1 MQDILI
7 EYAVS
12 IVVSVVV
19 ALIGYAGSWVL
30 SKLAKKIELAN
41 VSAATK
47 TLIEMTQQTVKELQQ
62 TVVDDLKAGR
72 EDGKL
77 TDAEIRMLGEKLL
90 EITESKLS
98 DSIKG
103 LLTAAK
109 IDIESLI
116 KSAAESYIHESKGW
130 W

>member
-30 SKLAKKIELAN
+30 SKLAKKIELSN
-41 VSAATK
+41 ISAATG
-47 TLIEMTQQTVKELQQ
+47 TLISMTQQTVRELQQ
-62 TVVDDLKAGR
+62 TVVEALKADS

-77 TDAEIRMLGEKLL
+77 TDAEIKMLGDQLL

-116 KSAAESYIHESKGW
+116 KSAAESYIYSMKAEW
-130 W
+130 

>member
-12 IVVSVVV
+12 IVVSIVV

-30 SKLAKKIELAN
+30 SKLAKKIELSN
-41 VSAATK
+41 ILAAIN
-47 TLIEMTQQTVKELQQ
+47 TLISMTQQTVKELQQ
-62 TVVDDLKAGR
+62 TVVDELKADS

-116 KSAAESYIHESKGW
+116 KSAAESYIYSMKAEW
-130 W
+130 

>member
-30 SKLAKKIELAN
+30 SKLAKRVELAN
-41 VSAATK
+41 INEATK
-47 TLIEMTQQTVKELQQ
+47 TLISMTQQTVSELEQ
-62 TVVDDLKAGR
+62 TIVEGLKADS

-77 TDAEIRMLGEKLL
+77 TPDEIKMLGEQLL
-90 EITESKLS
+90 EITEAKLS
-98 DSIKG
+98 DSVKG
-103 LLTAAK
+103 LLSAAK
-109 IDIESLI
+109 IDIEVLI
-116 KSAAESYIHESKGW
+116 HSAAEAYITNSLKRW
-130 W
+130 